1 VTDTLS
7 AVLPIHLREHLDG
20 RLPGWLTVHWY
31 SSKEQAF
38 ELAPGADIGWFDMYN
53 KADMAAAIR
62 SATRLRWL
70 NSIFAGVDA
79 MPLPELAERGVLL
92 TNGAGIN
99 AITIAEYV
107 VMGMLALAKGFPAV
121 LQAQQEQ
128 VWLKDAPGTRE
139 LFESRALILGSGG
152 IGQLVRDRLLAFGVE
167 VTMVRRRPDAATG
180 ELGVQDWR
188 SRLGQFDWIILAVP
202 STAETRHM
210 IAAAEF
216 EAMKPDAVLVN
227 VARGNVVDQDALVT
241 ALRAGRLGG
250 AFLDVTD
257 PEPLPAGHPLW
268 TMDKVLITMH
278 LSGRSQTRMFE
289 RAAARFVDNLTRFR
303 AGQPL
308 ANQVDLALGY

>member
-1 VTDTLS
+1 MTDTLS

-20 RLPGWLTVHWY
+20 RLPGWLTVHWF

-38 ELAPGADIGWFDMYN
+38 ALAPGADIGWFDMYN
-53 KADMAAAIR
+53 KADMATVIR

-107 VMGMLALAKGFPAV
+107 VMGMLALAKGLPAV

-128 VWLKDAPGTRE
+128 QWLKDAPGKRE
-139 LFESRALILGSGG
+139 LFDSRALILGSGG
-152 IGQLVRDRLLAFGVE
+152 IGQLVRDRLRAFGVE
-167 VTMVRRRPDAATG
+167 VTMVRRRADASAG
-180 ELGVQDWR
+180 ELGAQDWR
-188 SRLGQFDWIILAVP
+188 GRLGEFDWIILAVP

-210 IAAAEF
+210 IGVAEL

-227 VARGNVVDQDALVT
+227 VARGNVVDQDALVN
-241 ALRAGRLGG
+241 ALRQGRLGG

-257 PEPLPAGHPLW
+257 PEPLPVGHPLW